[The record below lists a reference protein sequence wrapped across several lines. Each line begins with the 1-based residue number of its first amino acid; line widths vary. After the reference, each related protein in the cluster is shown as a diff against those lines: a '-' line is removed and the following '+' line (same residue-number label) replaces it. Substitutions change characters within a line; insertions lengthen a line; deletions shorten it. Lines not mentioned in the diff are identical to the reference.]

1 MDQPTSRSRAGAAGA
16 MLALAAGPRTS
27 RRLAALAG
35 LLMALAGAAQ
45 AQTPR
50 APLPGPPVQPIPI
63 AQPAEFEYAVKFVC
77 GRGEAA
83 TVAGVAAPGPY
94 FTAINVHN
102 PSYRDTATFRHKV
115 SVALPGLQV
124 GPISWRRPATL
135 RPDESLEID
144 CPDIVAG
151 FPGPPFL
158 KGFVVILSPIEL
170 DVVAVYSAGTPT
182 VATLHTERVPA
193 RRNVPCPDLDLNLN
207 TGQAQWRV
215 LSGPGV
221 TPGAAA
227 IVTTPPW
234 QTTTC
239 PNARWVSA
247 TAAGTAP
254 QGIPSPSTYR
264 YEVCFCLCSGF
275 DQPTLSFQLLADNGA
290 TAYLNGTAPGNMI
303 ATKIPPNGHLGLPA
317 TAIAT
322 ATNLLRPGQ
331 NCITVDVQELHPGTP
346 TGLLV
351 CGNLKAKGGSCSIP
365 KSPLPVE
372 GMAAE

>member
-1 MDQPTSRSRAGAAGA
+1 LAGAW
-16 MLALAAGPRTS
+16 L
-27 RRLAALAG
+27 
-35 LLMALAGAAQ
+35 ALAGATQ

-50 APLPGPPVQPIPI
+50 VPAPDPAVPIPI
-63 AQPAEFEYAVKFVC
+63 AQPAEYEYAVKFVC

-83 TVAGVAAPGPY
+83 TVAGVAAAGPY

-115 SVALPGLQV
+115 SIALPGLQV

-151 FPGPPFL
+151 FPGTPFL

-182 VATLHTERVPA
+182 VTTLHTERVPA
-193 RRNVPCPDLDLNLN
+193 RRNVRCGDLDLSLN
-207 TGQAQWRV
+207 TGQAPWRV

-221 TPGAAA
+221 ASPVAAA

-234 QTTTC
+234 QTISGC
-239 PNARWVSA
+239 SARWVSA
-247 TAAGTAP
+247 TAAGRAP

-275 DQPTLSFQLLADNGA
+275 EQPALSFQILADNGA
-290 TAYLNGTAPGNMI
+290 TAYLNGTAPGNVI
-303 ATKIPPNGHLGLPA
+303 ATKATPNGHVGAPA
-317 TAIAT
+317 TAVAT

-351 CGNLKAKGGSCSIP
+351 CGSLKAKGGSCSIP
-365 KSPLPVE
+365 KGAFPVE
-372 GMAAE
+372 GIAAE